1 MHMETEVMQTRG
13 DSAYTSVA
21 CGAGTQGGRVSGWA
35 AARGWGGPD
44 VGVGRLWLCLWREPP
59 TLMYTARVLSC
70 GTRVVAFSFRVGTIQ
85 FTFTFTV
92 GNV

>member
-35 AARGWGGPD
+35 AARGWGVQAWAWD
-44 VGVGRLWLCLWREPP
+44 VSGSASGASHR
-59 TLMYTARVLSC
+59 LSC
-70 GTRVVAFSFRVGTIQ
+70 TQRVSCRVELASWLSASG
-85 FTFTFTV
+85 
-92 GNV
+92 